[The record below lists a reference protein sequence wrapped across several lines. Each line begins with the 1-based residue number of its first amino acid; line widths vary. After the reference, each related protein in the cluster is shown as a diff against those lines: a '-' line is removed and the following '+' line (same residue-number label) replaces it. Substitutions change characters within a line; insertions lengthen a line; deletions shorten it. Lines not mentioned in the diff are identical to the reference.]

1 MDKRKNMTKYLCTE
15 GTYPSG
21 TYFIAEASSEE
32 QLQSKFDVGESLC
45 CVIREA
51 FDDEWYE
58 DEDGSLNYKGDGR
71 FHNNG
76 NEIYYK
82 G

>member
-1 MDKRKNMTKYLCTE
+1 MNKYLCTE

-32 QLQSKFDVGESLC
+32 ELESEFNAEYKAGKILC
-45 CVIREA
+45 TVIREA

-58 DEDGSLNYKGDGR
+58 DEDGGLNYKGDGR

-76 NEIYYK
+76 NTIAYFF
-82 G
+82 